1 MTVHASQK
9 SQTLPTQ
16 PEPRCFGSWLIK
28 YRLVKLNRLDHNL
41 TYGDRVELALNDNNA
56 VLATVDVNHLV
67 QFDVLHGDRFVF
79 LVFLTEQ

>member
-1 MTVHASQK
+1 M
-9 SQTLPTQ
+9 
-16 PEPRCFGSWLIK
+16 
-28 YRLVKLNRLDHNL
+28 LVKLNHLGHNL